1 MVWLALSMSCG
12 AEPMPGTTGHG
23 TCAEPANAPRRARR
37 ARPGSQSTIVAR
49 IRHNKISFYLKL
61 VAISVPKIEEICYS
75 RSQGPPAI

>member
-1 MVWLALSMSCG
+1 MSCG
-12 AEPMPGTTGHG
+12 AEPMPGATGHG

-37 ARPGSQSTIVAR
+37 ARPGSHRAKSTIVAT
-49 IRHNKISFYLKL
+49 IRHNKISFYFKL